1 MKGGSKMF
9 DLRKETV
16 NLKKETKGLKK
27 DLKTLKKGLE
37 EYGRDVE
44 RKLKEKRVENG
55 EIDVILEEPV
65 DVFALILGRKTVRCP
80 RCKSRLLYYC
90 NFCPDCGKRVN
101 YTYDNITGNNS
112 NKEIK

>member
-1 MKGGSKMF
+1 MKGGSKMI

-37 EYGRDVE
+37 EYGKDVE
-44 RKLKEKRVENG
+44 RKLKEKRVEKG
-55 EIDVILEEPV
+55 EIDVIIEEPV

-90 NFCPDCGKRVN
+90 NYCPDCGKRVN
-101 YTYDNITGNNS
+101 YTFDNITGNKDC
-112 NKEIK
+112 NK